1 MKPLRAASLIR
12 DIPDFPKPGILFK
25 DITPV
30 LADPDAFR
38 EVTQAMTAWAAGQR
52 VDAVA
57 AIEARGFL
65 FGGPVALSLDVPLI
79 PVRKPGKLP
88 HSTIAE
94 EYLLEYGSNTVEM
107 HRDAVAA
114 GQRVLVID
122 DLLATGG
129 TAGAVGSLLRQLG
142 AEVAGYAFFIELMF
156 LNGRQTLAPAEVL
169 SLVKIE

>member
-1 MKPLRAASLIR
+1 MRHLRAASLIR
-12 DIPDFPKPGILFK
+12 DVPNFPKLGIVFK

-38 EVTQAMTAWAAGQR
+38 EVTQAMTEWAAGR
-52 VDAVA
+52 SVDAVA

-65 FGGPVALSLDVPLI
+65 FGAPVALSLDVPLI

-88 HSTIAE
+88 HMVIEE
-94 EYLLEYGSNTVEM
+94 EYALEYGSDRVEM
-107 HRDAVAA
+107 HSDAVTE

-129 TAGAVGSLLRQLG
+129 TARAVGRLVRQLG
-142 AEVAGYAFFIELMF
+142 AEVAGYVFFIELTS
-156 LNGRQTLAPAEVL
+156 LGGRQSLAPAEVH
-169 SLVKIE
+169 SLVKIG